1 MAEASAS
8 GALIVGYDGSDC
20 SRAAFEA
27 AVELARSTGDRIVI
41 AFGYEPPS
49 GYGEEIE
56 AHRDAVRRHGER
68 VTAEA
73 VDRAAELGIEAELA
87 LVPERPSEALEELA
101 EAHGARAIVV
111 GSHGESPLRSAIL
124 GSTPHRLLHGA
135 TRPVLVVP
143 VAPAQ

>member
-1 MAEASAS
+1 MPEPS
-8 GALIVGYDGSDC
+8 ALIVGYDGSDC
-20 SRAAFEA
+20 ARAAFDS

-49 GYGEEIE
+49 GYGEEIA
-56 AHRDAVRRHGER
+56 AHREVVRRHGER

-73 VDRAAELGIEAELA
+73 IDRAAELGVEAELA

-101 EAHGARAIVV
+101 DEHDARAIVV
-111 GSHGESPLRSAIL
+111 GSHGESPLRSALL

-135 TRPVLVVP
+135 KRPVLVVP
-143 VAPAQ
+143 VASAR